1 MAHYV
6 YYTYSE
12 LPSEMVDV
20 LVKDLKKYDEA
31 IEKSKVREAEKKH
44 LQQSAGVGE
53 NVRNSRNAWIDSSTW
68 VGGLV
73 WHYIMRANR
82 ENFMYDIEGI
92 DSNEI
97 QYTEYQKG
105 EYYDWHV
112 DDNIGRSL
120 FNDKV
125 LASASNQGENIAIL
139 NGEYVRKL
147 SFTIQLSDP
156 EDYEGGELEFKV
168 SNYNSRKRGDFN
180 LDEPFHAPN
189 KKGTIIIFD
198 SRVKHRV
205 REVKSGVR
213 KSLVGWVVGPRWK

>member
-1 MAHYV
+1 MAHHV
-6 YYTYSE
+6 YYTFSE
-12 LPSEMVDV
+12 IPSEMIDI
-20 LVKDLKKYDEA
+20 LVKDLKKYDGE
-31 IEKSKVREAEKKH
+31 IKKSKVREAEKKF
-44 LQQSAGVGE
+44 LRQNGIDNGQVGE
-53 NVRNSRNAWIDSSTW
+53 DVRKSRNAWIDSSNW
-68 VGGLV
+68 VGGFV

-92 DSNEI
+92 DTNEI

-112 DDNIGRSL
+112 DDSIGRCL

-125 LASASNQGENIAIL
+125 LSSQNNQGENIAIL
-139 NGEYVRKL
+139 AGEYIRKL

-168 SNYNSRKRGDFN
+168 KD
-180 LDEPFHAPN
+180 DEPFFAPN
-189 KKGTIIIFD
+189 KKGTIIVFD
-198 SRVKHRV
+198 SRTYHRV

-213 KSLVGWVVGPRWK
+213 RSLVGWVVGPRWK

>member
-1 MAHYV
+1 MAHLV
-6 YYTYSE
+6 YWTFSE
-12 LPSEMVDV
+12 IPSEMVDI
-20 LVKDLKKYDEA
+20 LVKDLKKYDKA
-31 IEKSKVREAEKKH
+31 IKDSVVRDEVGNPALEETKGVRKS
-44 LQQSAGVGE
+44 S
-53 NVRNSRNAWIDSSTW
+53 NAWIDGGNW
-68 VGGLV
+68 VSGFV
-73 WHYIMRANR
+73 WYYIMKANR

-92 DSNEI
+92 DNNEL
-97 QYTEYQKG
+97 QYTEYQEG
-105 EYYDWHV
+105 EYYDWHI
-112 DDNIGRSL
+112 DDNINRCMI
-120 FNDKV
+120 NDK
-125 LASASNQGENIAIL
+125 LLHSADNHGENIAIL
-139 NGEYVRKL
+139 AGEYIRKL
-147 SFTIQLSDP
+147 SFSIQLSDP

>member
-20 LVKDLKKYDEA
+20 LVEDLKKYDES
-31 IEKSKVREAEKKH
+31 IEESVVRDREGNPSPTATKGIRKS
-44 LQQSAGVGE
+44 SNG
-53 NVRNSRNAWIDSSTW
+53 WIDSSNW
-68 VGGLV
+68 IGGFV
-73 WHYIMRANR
+73 WYYITRANR
-82 ENFMYDIEGI
+82 ENFMYDII
-92 DSNEI
+92 DIDGGQI
-97 QYTEYQKG
+97 QYTEYKEG

-112 DDNIGRSL
+112 DDDIGRCL
-120 FNDKV
+120 FNDKLITSADNHGQNLAV
-125 LASASNQGENIAIL
+125 LA
-139 NGEYVRKL
+139 GEYIRKL

-156 EDYEGGELEFKV
+156 KDYEGGELEFLCG
-168 SNYNSRKRGDFN
+168 N
-180 LDEPFHAPN
+180 DEAFFAPN

-205 REVKSGVR
+205 KEVKSGVR

>member
-6 YYTYSE
+6 YYTFSE
-12 LPSEMVDV
+12 LPSDMVDV

-44 LQQSAGVGE
+44 LRQRDGVGE
-53 NVRNSRNAWIDSSTW
+53 TVRNSRNAWIDSSTW

-112 DDNIGRSL
+112 DDNIGRCL
-120 FNDKV
+120 FNDKA
-125 LASASNQGENIAIL
+125 LASATNHGENIAIL
-139 NGEYVRKL
+139 KGEYVRKL
-147 SFTIQLSDP
+147 SFTVQLSDP

-168 SNYNSRKRGDFN
+168 NNE
-180 LDEPFHAPN
+180 EPFFAPN
-189 KKGTIIIFD
+189 KKGTVIVFD
-198 SRVKHRV
+198 SRTLHRV
-205 REVKSGVR
+205 CEVKSGVR

>member
-68 VGGLV
+68 VGGFV

-105 EYYDWHV
+105 EYYDWHI
-112 DDNIGRSL
+112 DDDITRCMV
-120 FNDKV
+120 NDNV
-125 LASASNQGENIAIL
+125 LTSADNHGENIAIL
-139 NGEYVRKL
+139 NGEYIRKL
-147 SFTIQLSDP
+147 SFSIQLSDP
-156 EDYEGGELEFKV
+156 EDYEGGELEFNV
-168 SNYNSRKRGDFN
+168 NNEERF
-180 LDEPFHAPN
+180 FAPN
-189 KKGTIIIFD
+189 KKGTVIIFD
-198 SRVKHRV
+198 SRIQHRV

>member
-68 VGGLV
+68 VGGFV

-112 DDNIGRSL
+112 DDNIGRCL

-168 SNYNSRKRGDFN
+168 NNE
-180 LDEPFHAPN
+180 EPFFAPN
-189 KKGTIIIFD
+189 KKGTVIVFD
-198 SRVKHRV
+198 SRTLHRV
-205 REVKSGVR
+205 KEVKSGVR